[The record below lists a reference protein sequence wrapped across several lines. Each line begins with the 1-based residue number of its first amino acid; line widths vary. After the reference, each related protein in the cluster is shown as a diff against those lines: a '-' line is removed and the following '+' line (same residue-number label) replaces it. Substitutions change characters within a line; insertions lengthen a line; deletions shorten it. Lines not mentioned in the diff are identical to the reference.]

1 MAKGLTFESR
11 EESVML
17 DMALNPIGG
26 ANNIGVLAVTS
37 PGIHSAV

>member
-26 ANNIGVLAVTS
+26 ANNFGVLAVTS
-37 PGIHSAV
+37 SGVHSAV